1 MAAENVP
8 ACVVGSVIL
17 VKSSSVSVRKEG
29 QWGRGEVR
37 PPPFNPAGPR
47 IVYGSSLQSGR
58 SPSISPGT
66 SSTRRTPAGERK
78 RRCLLYMLMKI
89 IIIHFSCSGL
99 LSVKEIRSLYQSIF
113 YFLFPCRGFT
123 KKKTLTFTHLL
134 GVFDVPA

>member
-17 VKSSSVSVRKEG
+17 VKSSSVSVQKEG

-37 PPPFNPAGPR
+37 PPPTPFNPAGPR

-78 RRCLLYMLMKI
+78 KPCLLYMLMKI

-99 LSVKEIRSLYQSIF
+99 LSVKEIRSLYQSI
-113 YFLFPCRGFT
+113 YFLFPCR
-123 KKKTLTFTHLL
+123 
-134 GVFDVPA
+134 AQR